1 MSGTQGNTAIH
12 WVTDRILRGAIASAR
27 ALPYAARVR
36 AFGGLVEHVIGPA
49 AGYRERARTHLSLIW
64 PDMPPAERER
74 IARAVCNNFG
84 RTMIENYSRGDFA
97 RQIEASSLQG
107 DGLAPLETARA
118 ERRPVLFVT
127 GHFGNFEAPRVALTQ
142 RGYRIGGLYR
152 PMSNPYFNAHY
163 ERTMMDLSGE
173 VFPKGRKGTSGF
185 YRMLKRGGMGTLL
198 FDVRAW
204 EFPKMDFLGHP
215 AHTATSAADIA
226 LRLDALVVPYFAPRR
241 RDGLTFD
248 IEVEA
253 PIALTDPQTMMRQ
266 MTDRLEAR
274 IRAHPEQWFW
284 IHKRWDS
291 LPT

>member
-1 MSGTQGNTAIH
+1 MRDATGRTTAN
-12 WVTDRILRGAIASAR
+12 WVTDRVLRAAIASAR
-27 ALPYAARVR
+27 ALPYRTRVR
-36 AFGGLVEHVIGPA
+36 SFGTLVERVVGPA
-49 AGYRERARTHLSLIW
+49 AGYRERAETQLALIW
-64 PDMPPAERER
+64 PDMPQADRTR

-84 RTMIENYSRGDFA
+84 RTLIENYSRDGFT
-97 RQIEASSLQG
+97 RQVDASAFG
-107 DGLAPLETARA
+107 GEGLGALDSARA
-118 ERRPVLFVT
+118 EGRPVLFVT
-127 GHFGNFEAPRVALTQ
+127 GHFGNYEAPRVALTQ

-163 ERTMMDLSGE
+163 ERTMMDLSGD
-173 VFPKGRKGTSGF
+173 VYPQGHKGTGRF
-185 YRMLKRGGMGTLL
+185 FRMLKQGGMGTLL
-198 FDVRAW
+198 FDVRARL
-204 EFPKMDFLGHP
+204 FPQMDFLGHP

-226 LRLDALVVPYFAPRR
+226 LRLDALVVPYFASRR

-253 PIALTDPQTMMRQ
+253 PIPLTDPQTMMRQ